1 MIDKLQNYD
10 TVITTNN
17 IKKIIL
23 KTLSQEK
30 KLLNLKF
37 YTLEEFKNNYY
48 GIPTKEA
55 LYFLMKH
62 YNYSYDIALEYLS
75 NIFYDT
81 PELKELK
88 NVLDSNNL
96 ITYNHYFKKSLKR
109 VVTIGISLDDA
120 LVKELEFYH
129 LVNLSFNTENFFS
142 HQVVSYETSSEEVVS
157 TAVKIRNLLKKKVS
171 LNDIYLVNVDNTYF
185 NELDRTFKNFN
196 IPLNLYETR
205 NIGNTKT
212 IQEFLRILKETLNVN
227 EALECILDDDIKGKI
242 VNLFNSYTF
251 DYQIDNT
258 FLEMVTCDIKKI
270 NISLPKYDKAVN
282 LINISD
288 MLLPDKYYFVLNFN
302 QGIVPRIYHDDK
314 LIKDKMRKS
323 LGLATSLDLLKR
335 EKQEVK
341 IRLLSNPNV
350 YISYKEK
357 DNYSTYYPS
366 PLISDLGLDVVIEEV
381 NPYNYSHL
389 YNKINLGTFLD
400 RYLKYNEK
408 NDYLKDL
415 MTSYPD
421 INYNTYDNRYIKV
434 EFDDLYKYLNGKS
447 NLSYSAM
454 NNYYLCAFRFY
465 IANILKLDP
474 FVDTFAAF
482 LGSLFHDCLSKMY
495 NEGFDLRTEYDKY
508 LEKRE
513 LTNKEKFYVDNLY
526 TTLEFIIKTIRE
538 QESKSMYDKTLTE
551 TRLNLR
557 KEGKITINFLGFVDK
572 IKYLEDNDGK
582 YLVAIIDYKTGYVPT
597 TLDNINYGL
606 HLQLP
611 VYIYLTKRGL
621 HKDIKITGFYLQK
634 ILNGKTVDSDSFEED
649 SKKALKLDGY
659 SIDSEEE
666 LIKFDRT
673 YTKSD
678 VIKGMATTS
687 KGFAHYAKLFSDSD
701 IEKIDR
707 IVDERINEVVEAIW
721 KGDFPINPKRV
732 KGELIGCEFCKYKEI
747 CYRREEDI
755 VDLEYKTR
763 EDILG
768 DDLNAKVDE

>member
-1 MIDKLQNYD
+1 MG
-10 TVITTNN
+10 
-17 IKKIIL
+17 
-23 KTLSQEK
+23 
-30 KLLNLKF
+30 
-37 YTLEEFKNNYY
+37 LE
-48 GIPTKEA
+48 
-55 LYFLMKH
+55 
-62 YNYSYDIALEYLS
+62 
-75 NIFYDT
+75 
-81 PELKELK
+81 
-88 NVLDSNNL
+88 
-96 ITYNHYFKKSLKR
+96 
-109 VVTIGISLDDA
+109 
-120 LVKELEFYH
+120 
-129 LVNLSFNTENFFS
+129 
-142 HQVVSYETSSEEVVS
+142 
-157 TAVKIRNLLKKKVS
+157 
-171 LNDIYLVNVDNTYF
+171 
-185 NELDRTFKNFN
+185 
-196 IPLNLYETR
+196 
-205 NIGNTKT
+205 
-212 IQEFLRILKETLNVN
+212 
-227 EALECILDDDIKGKI
+227 
-242 VNLFNSYTF
+242 
-251 DYQIDNT
+251 
-258 FLEMVTCDIKKI
+258 
-270 NISLPKYDKAVN
+270 
-282 LINISD
+282 
-288 MLLPDKYYFVLNFN
+288 
-302 QGIVPRIYHDDK
+302 
-314 LIKDKMRKS
+314 
-323 LGLATSLDLLKR
+323 
-335 EKQEVK
+335 
-341 IRLLSNPNV
+341 
-350 YISYKEK
+350 
-357 DNYSTYYPS
+357 
-366 PLISDLGLDVVIEEV
+366 VVIEEV

-389 YNKINLGTFLD
+389 YNKINLGSFLD

-634 ILNGKTVDSDSFEED
+634 ILNGKTVDSDSF
-649 SKKALKLDGY
+649 
-659 SIDSEEE
+659 
-666 LIKFDRT
+666 
-673 YTKSD
+673 
-678 VIKGMATTS
+678 
-687 KGFAHYAKLFSDSD
+687 
-701 IEKIDR
+701 
-707 IVDERINEVVEAIW
+707 
-721 KGDFPINPKRV
+721 
-732 KGELIGCEFCKYKEI
+732 
-747 CYRREEDI
+747 
-755 VDLEYKTR
+755 
-763 EDILG
+763 
-768 DDLNAKVDE
+768 

>member
-1 MIDKLQNYD
+1 MG
-10 TVITTNN
+10 
-17 IKKIIL
+17 
-23 KTLSQEK
+23 
-30 KLLNLKF
+30 
-37 YTLEEFKNNYY
+37 LE
-48 GIPTKEA
+48 
-55 LYFLMKH
+55 
-62 YNYSYDIALEYLS
+62 
-75 NIFYDT
+75 
-81 PELKELK
+81 
-88 NVLDSNNL
+88 
-96 ITYNHYFKKSLKR
+96 
-109 VVTIGISLDDA
+109 
-120 LVKELEFYH
+120 
-129 LVNLSFNTENFFS
+129 
-142 HQVVSYETSSEEVVS
+142 
-157 TAVKIRNLLKKKVS
+157 
-171 LNDIYLVNVDNTYF
+171 
-185 NELDRTFKNFN
+185 
-196 IPLNLYETR
+196 
-205 NIGNTKT
+205 
-212 IQEFLRILKETLNVN
+212 
-227 EALECILDDDIKGKI
+227 
-242 VNLFNSYTF
+242 
-251 DYQIDNT
+251 
-258 FLEMVTCDIKKI
+258 
-270 NISLPKYDKAVN
+270 
-282 LINISD
+282 
-288 MLLPDKYYFVLNFN
+288 
-302 QGIVPRIYHDDK
+302 
-314 LIKDKMRKS
+314 
-323 LGLATSLDLLKR
+323 
-335 EKQEVK
+335 
-341 IRLLSNPNV
+341 
-350 YISYKEK
+350 
-357 DNYSTYYPS
+357 
-366 PLISDLGLDVVIEEV
+366 VVIEEV

-389 YNKINLGTFLD
+389 YNKINLGSFLD

-687 KGFAHYAKLFSDSD
+687 KGFSHYAKLFNDSD

-721 KGDFPINPKRV
+721 NGDFPINPKRV

-768 DDLNAKVDE
+768 GDLNAKVDE

>member
-17 IKKIIL
+17 IKRIIL
-23 KTLSQEK
+23 KTLSKEK

-48 GIPTKEA
+48 GVPTKEA

-62 YNYSYDIALEYLS
+62 YNYSYDIALEYLN

-81 PELKELK
+81 KELRELKHI
-88 NVLDSNNL
+88 LDSNNL
-96 ITYNHYFKKSLKR
+96 ITYNPYFKKSLKR
-109 VVTIGISLDDA
+109 VVTIGITLDNA
-120 LVKELEFYH
+120 LIKELEFYH
-129 LVNLSFNTENFFS
+129 LINLSLNDIKEFS
-142 HQVVSYETSSEEVVS
+142 HQVVCYETSREEVVS
-157 TAVKIRNLLKKKVS
+157 TAVKIRELLKKGIS
-171 LNDIYLVNVDNTYF
+171 LNDIYLVNVDNTYYS
-185 NELDRTFKNFN
+185 ELERTFKNFN

-205 NIGNTKT
+205 NISNTKT
-212 IQEFLRILKETLNVN
+212 VQEFLMRLKETKDIN
-227 EALECILDDDIKGKI
+227 ESLEGILDAAIKEKI
-242 VNLFNSYTF
+242 VGLVNSYTF

-258 FLEMVTCDIKKI
+258 FLEMITWDIKSLS
-270 NISLPKYDKAVN
+270 ISLPKYDKGIN
-282 LINISD
+282 LIDIKD
-288 MLLPDKYYFVLNFN
+288 MLIPDKYYFVLNFN
-302 QGIVPRIYHDDK
+302 QGSVPRIYHDDK
-314 LIKDKMRKS
+314 LIKDNMRKT
-323 LGLATSLDLLKR
+323 LGLATSLDLLKQ
-335 EKQEVK
+335 EKKEVEA
-341 IRLLSNPNV
+341 RFLSNPNV

-366 PLISDLGLDVVIEEV
+366 PLINDLGLSVINEKI
-381 NPYNYSHL
+381 NPYSYSHS
-389 YNKINLGTFLD
+389 YNKMMLSTFLD

-408 NDYLKDL
+408 NNALKDL
-415 MTSYPD
+415 LSSYPD

-434 EFDDLYKYLNGKS
+434 DFEDLYKYLKGKS

-495 NEGFDLRTEYDKY
+495 NEDFDLKKEYTKY

-513 LTNKEKFYVDNLY
+513 LNNKEKFYVDNLY
-526 TTLEFIIKTIRE
+526 ATLEFVIKTIRE
-538 QESKSMYDKTLTE
+538 QESKSMYNKTLTE
-551 TRLNLR
+551 TRLNLK

-572 IKYLEDNDGK
+572 IKYLEENDGK
-582 YLVAIIDYKTGYVPT
+582 YLVAIIDYKTGSVPT

-634 ILNGKTVDSDSFEED
+634 ILNSKTVDSDSLEED
-649 SKKALKLDGY
+649 SKKALRLDGY
-659 SIDSEEE
+659 SLDSEEE
-666 LIKFDRT
+666 IIKFDKT

-687 KGFAHYAKLFSDSD
+687 KGFAHYTKLFTDKD
-701 IEKIDR
+701 IDKIDN
-707 IVDERINEVVEAIW
+707 IVEERINEVVGAIEE
-721 KGDFPINPKRV
+721 GNFPINPKRV
-732 KGELIGCEFCKYKEI
+732 QGELIGCEFCKYKEI
-747 CYRREEDI
+747 CYRKEEDI

-768 DDLNAKVDE
+768 DDLNAKMDE

>member
-1 MIDKLQNYD
+1 M
-10 TVITTNN
+10 
-17 IKKIIL
+17 
-23 KTLSQEK
+23 
-30 KLLNLKF
+30 
-37 YTLEEFKNNYY
+37 
-48 GIPTKEA
+48 
-55 LYFLMKH
+55 
-62 YNYSYDIALEYLS
+62 
-75 NIFYDT
+75 
-81 PELKELK
+81 
-88 NVLDSNNL
+88 
-96 ITYNHYFKKSLKR
+96 
-109 VVTIGISLDDA
+109 
-120 LVKELEFYH
+120 
-129 LVNLSFNTENFFS
+129 
-142 HQVVSYETSSEEVVS
+142 
-157 TAVKIRNLLKKKVS
+157 
-171 LNDIYLVNVDNTYF
+171 
-185 NELDRTFKNFN
+185 
-196 IPLNLYETR
+196 
-205 NIGNTKT
+205 
-212 IQEFLRILKETLNVN
+212 
-227 EALECILDDDIKGKI
+227 
-242 VNLFNSYTF
+242 
-251 DYQIDNT
+251 
-258 FLEMVTCDIKKI
+258 
-270 NISLPKYDKAVN
+270 
-282 LINISD
+282 
-288 MLLPDKYYFVLNFN
+288 
-302 QGIVPRIYHDDK
+302 
-314 LIKDKMRKS
+314 
-323 LGLATSLDLLKR
+323 
-335 EKQEVK
+335 
-341 IRLLSNPNV
+341 
-350 YISYKEK
+350 
-357 DNYSTYYPS
+357 
-366 PLISDLGLDVVIEEV
+366 
-381 NPYNYSHL
+381 
-389 YNKINLGTFLD
+389 
-400 RYLKYNEK
+400 
-408 NDYLKDL
+408 
-415 MTSYPD
+415 
-421 INYNTYDNRYIKV
+421 
-434 EFDDLYKYLNGKS
+434 
-447 NLSYSAM
+447 
-454 NNYYLCAFRFY
+454 
-465 IANILKLDP
+465 KLDP

-687 KGFAHYAKLFSDSD
+687 KGFSHYAKLFNDSD

-721 KGDFPINPKRV
+721 NGDFPINPKRV

>member
-62 YNYSYDIALEYLS
+62 YNYGYDIALEYLS

-212 IQEFLRILKETLNVN
+212 IQEFLRILKETLNVS

-335 EKQEVK
+335 
-341 IRLLSNPNV
+341 
-350 YISYKEK
+350 
-357 DNYSTYYPS
+357 
-366 PLISDLGLDVVIEEV
+366 
-381 NPYNYSHL
+381 
-389 YNKINLGTFLD
+389 
-400 RYLKYNEK
+400 
-408 NDYLKDL
+408 
-415 MTSYPD
+415 
-421 INYNTYDNRYIKV
+421 
-434 EFDDLYKYLNGKS
+434 
-447 NLSYSAM
+447 
-454 NNYYLCAFRFY
+454 
-465 IANILKLDP
+465 
-474 FVDTFAAF
+474 
-482 LGSLFHDCLSKMY
+482 
-495 NEGFDLRTEYDKY
+495 
-508 LEKRE
+508 
-513 LTNKEKFYVDNLY
+513 
-526 TTLEFIIKTIRE
+526 
-538 QESKSMYDKTLTE
+538 
-551 TRLNLR
+551 
-557 KEGKITINFLGFVDK
+557 
-572 IKYLEDNDGK
+572 
-582 YLVAIIDYKTGYVPT
+582 
-597 TLDNINYGL
+597 
-606 HLQLP
+606 
-611 VYIYLTKRGL
+611 
-621 HKDIKITGFYLQK
+621 
-634 ILNGKTVDSDSFEED
+634 
-649 SKKALKLDGY
+649 
-659 SIDSEEE
+659 
-666 LIKFDRT
+666 
-673 YTKSD
+673 
-678 VIKGMATTS
+678 
-687 KGFAHYAKLFSDSD
+687 
-701 IEKIDR
+701 
-707 IVDERINEVVEAIW
+707 
-721 KGDFPINPKRV
+721 
-732 KGELIGCEFCKYKEI
+732 
-747 CYRREEDI
+747 
-755 VDLEYKTR
+755 
-763 EDILG
+763 
-768 DDLNAKVDE
+768 